1 LAFITEITVKL
12 IPLPESIRT
21 ALAYF
26 HSVEE
31 AGSVV
36 TDIVS
41 HRILPCTLE
50 LMDGVFLKTVAE
62 VYGVPC
68 PEGAG
73 AALLMEVDGAAVLL
87 DSQMEIIEDICNRH
101 QALGIE
107 LAHSE
112 EERDVLWKARRGGT
126 AALVRKADR
135 LVTLDYAVPISL
147 LPRALKLMEELA
159 AEHHCSVVTI
169 AHAADGNLH
178 PMVLYSPSD
187 PQQEAAYQAF
197 CQASTKAVL
206 QLGGTISGEHGIGLE
221 KQAFMPMQLGD
232 EQMRIMR
239 GICRLFDP
247 YGIMNPGK
255 LER

>member
-1 LAFITEITVKL
+1 
-12 IPLPESIRT
+12 
-21 ALAYF
+21 
-26 HSVEE
+26 
-31 AGSVV
+31 
-36 TDIVS
+36 
-41 HRILPCTLE
+41 
-50 LMDGVFLKTVAE
+50 MDRVFLNTVAE

-73 AALLMEVDGAAVLL
+73 AALLIEVDGPDMVLEGQMKTIEGICEKHKAIGMEFAA
-87 DSQMEIIEDICNRH
+87 
-101 QALGIE
+101 G
-107 LAHSE
+107 E
-112 EERDVLWKARRGGT
+112 EEREILWKARRGGT

-147 LPRALKLMEELA
+147 LPRALKLMEKLA
-159 AEHHCSVVTI
+159 EEHRCNVVTI

-178 PMVLYSPSD
+178 PMVLYSPGKPEED
-187 PQQEAAYQAF
+187 AAYEAF
-197 CQASTKAVL
+197 CDASTRAIL
-206 QLGGTISGEHGIGLE
+206 ELGGTISGEHGIGLE
-221 KQAFMPMQLGD
+221 KKAYMPMQLGD